1 MTAITPAIR
10 RMSFEEAYQA
20 GLQNRGLILEHQG
33 KSYQLHA
40 GLSDK
45 IHVFEQSIY
54 LYVLTINNALGYIGL
69 DAYLPNEQ
77 DPINTIFLHSE
88 YQFTDYLGIKWRQ
101 LSPATIAKRL
111 SNYLI

>member
-1 MTAITPAIR
+1 MTAISPTIR
-10 RMSFEEAYQA
+10 RMSLEEACQA
-20 GLQNRGLILEHQG
+20 GLQNRGLVLEHQG

-54 LYVLTINNALGYIGL
+54 IYVLTINMPLGYIGF
-69 DAYLPNEQ
+69 DAYLKNEQ
-77 DPINTIFLHSE
+77 HPINTIFLHSE
-88 YQFTDYLGIKWRQ
+88 YQFTDYLGLKWKQ